1 MKKSEIVALGIE
13 EEVAQ
18 KIVNMAAEEI
28 SGAYVPK
35 SRFDEVNEAKKN
47 AEALIKERDTQLEE
61 LKKASGDSEKLQQ
74 QIAELQ
80 EANKAAA
87 KEYEAN
93 LKKVRRESIDNQL
106 LTEANAK
113 NAKAVAAL
121 LNPVDEKL
129 DDEAYKAERLKQ
141 IEALVAAED
150 SSFLFGSSNPDI
162 KGMKP
167 AEGSDPQNGGV
178 DPKTMSYEQLCE
190 YLAQNPDAQL

>member
-1 MKKSEIVALGIE
+1 MKKSEIVALGID

-61 LKKASGDSEKLQQ
+61 LKKSSGDSEKLQK
-74 QIAELQ
+74 QIEELQ
-80 EANKAAA
+80 EANKTAA

-113 NAKAVAAL
+113 NSKAVAAL

-141 IEALVAAED
+141 IEALVKAED

-162 KGMKP
+162 KGMKFS
-167 AEGSDPQNGGV
+167 EGADSQNGGV